1 MARDRVEAEIPPGL
15 ADPLSAAVAG
25 RDRATLAMV
34 RTALTE
40 KRAMLAF
47 QAVVGAR
54 RPDRPAFWEGL
65 VRVADPT
72 GRIIPAKDF
81 MAAVEGSETG
91 RLLDAAALELGLGAL
106 AAHPGLRLAINM
118 SARSIGYPRWM
129 RVLDDGL
136 AAGPTVA
143 ERLILEITE
152 SSAILMPEIVTAFMR
167 DLHRRGIAFALDD
180 FGAGFTSFRYLRDF
194 TFDIVKID
202 GQFVRGIHRDP
213 DNQVLMGALL
223 AVARHFDMV
232 AVAESVEEAADAAF
246 LARIGVDCLQGYL
259 YGAPTLRPPWR
270 EAQGARRRA

>member
-1 MARDRVEAEIPPGL
+1 MARDRVEAEVPPGL
-15 ADPLSAAVAG
+15 ADPLSAAVAS

-72 GRIIPAKDF
+72 GRIIPARDF
-81 MAAVEGSETG
+81 MGAVESSETG
-91 RLLDAAALELGLGAL
+91 RMLDALSLELGLAAL
-106 AAHPGLRLAINM
+106 AAHPGLRLAVNM

-129 RVLDDGL
+129 RVLDEGL
-136 AAGPTVA
+136 AGGPTVA

-167 DLHRRGIAFALDD
+167 DLQRRGIAFALDD

-202 GQFVRGIHRDP
+202 GQFVRGIHADP
-213 DNQVLMGALL
+213 DNQVLMAALL

-232 AVAESVEEAADAAF
+232 AVAESVEEAADATF
-246 LARIGVDCLQGYL
+246 LARLGVDCLQGYL